1 MGRRVGS
8 VLSRPKTGHSYPLP
22 QRKRKFYYESYILI
36 LILVA
41 GSSSSL
47 SSPIRGLG
55 EAECFRFLASLGF
68 SVQALQRWQ

>member
-8 VLSRPKTGHSYPLP
+8 VLSRPKTGHSDPLP

-41 GSSSSL
+41 RSCL